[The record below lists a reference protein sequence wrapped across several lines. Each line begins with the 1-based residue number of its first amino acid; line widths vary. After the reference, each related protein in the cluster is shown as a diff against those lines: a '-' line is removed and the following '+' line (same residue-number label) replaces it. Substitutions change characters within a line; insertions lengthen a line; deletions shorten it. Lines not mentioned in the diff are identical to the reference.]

1 MKFSKIKLQM
11 LKEKNF
17 EYNSQKIKSATDII
31 KFINEYEQLD
41 KATQESLILVCL
53 NTKNQIVAYSEVCR
67 GRSSF
72 L

>member
-17 EYNSQKIKSATDII
+17 EYNFQKIKSATDII